1 MYQFIQN
8 FRVYYVNNVSRTTQ
22 WNRPTRPASD
32 SEPALLQPQHVR
44 SNSHGTPSS
53 TTLSLVPPASGQLQR
68 SRSNN
73 NSSFDNSMIQSLDQQ
88 ADVNISLPSELEGS
102 NNVSSNIPS
111 SRTIQKLNSI
121 QTLFDKITMQE
132 NRNNNTAEN
141 VETNNRFSNNQ
152 LDETLPPSIS
162 SPASPCSSTTV
173 SPTNPKTVTSDAN
186 NVSKNIQ
193 NGTKSPRNSVIL
205 INSCLNSNGQ
215 PVTTSTPSPDR
226 IINTDLTKTNKL
238 NNGSAIQTTQLETV
252 VTETQPVT
260 SSSTR

>member
-1 MYQFIQN
+1 MYSSN
-8 FRVYYVNNVSRTTQ
+8 SNSRVYYVNNVSRTTQ

-44 SNSHGTPSS
+44 SNSHGTPASAN
-53 TTLSLVPPASGQLQR
+53 LSLVPPASGPLQR

-73 NSSFDNSMIQSLDQQ
+73 NSSFDNSIIQSLDQQ
-88 ADVNISLPSELEGS
+88 ADVNLSLPSELEGS
-102 NNVSSNIPS
+102 NNVSSNTPT

-132 NRNNNTAEN
+132 SRNNNQTET
-141 VETNNRFSNNQ
+141 VDTNNRFSNNQ

-173 SPTNPKTVTSDAN
+173 SPTNPKTVTSSDTN
-186 NVSKNIQ
+186 NIAKNIQ
-193 NGTKSPRNSVIL
+193 NSTKSPRNSVIL
-205 INSCLNSNGQ
+205 INGCNGQ
-215 PVTTSTPSPDR
+215 SVATSTPSPDR
-226 IINTDLTKTNKL
+226 IINTDPTKVNKI
-238 NNGSAIQTTQLETV
+238 NNGSAIPISQLETST
-252 VTETQPVT
+252 TETQPVT